1 MMQTDNSTAVKSTT
15 FNPYEI
21 RKDFPILSREV
32 NGVPLVYLDN
42 AASSQMPQSVIDSIV
57 HYHSHYHSN
66 VHRGVHTLSQ
76 EATDAYENV
85 RFKIQKFLG
94 AKDHREII
102 YTYGTTDSINLVTQS
117 YGRTFLKKGDEIMIS
132 NMEHHANIVPWDM
145 LAREIGAK
153 IVVIPI
159 TDAGEIDMEA
169 YRSLF
174 TDKTKVVAV
183 NHVSNALGTINP
195 IKEMVSIA
203 RKHGAITVVDGAQ
216 AVPHMEVDVVDLDC
230 EFYAF
235 SGHKMCGPTGVGAL
249 YGKLELLEQMPPY
262 RGGGDMILSV
272 SFAEDITYNNVPFRF
287 EAGTPAIGQ
296 VIMLGAAIDY
306 LMKIGRN
313 NILAYEN
320 ELLQYATEQVAD
332 IPGLKIIGTAK
343 NKASVLSFVLDGV
356 HPHDIGTILDQYGVA
371 VRSGHHCAQPVM
383 ERFQIPATSRAS
395 FAFYNTR
402 EEVDQFIKALHNVIE
417 VFG

>member
-1 MMQTDNSTAVKSTT
+1 MMQTDNNTAVKSTT

-21 RKDFPILSREV
+21 RKDFPILFREV

-57 HYHSHYHSN
+57 HYHQHYHSN

-76 EATDAYENV
+76 EATEAYENV

-153 IVVIPI
+153 IIVIPI
-159 TDAGEIDMEA
+159 TDTGEIDMEA

-174 TDKTKVVAV
+174 TDKTKIVAV

-203 RKHGAITVVDGAQ
+203 RNHGAITVVDGAQ
-216 AVPHMEVDVVDLDC
+216 AVPHMEVNVVDLDC
-230 EFYAF
+230 DFYAF
-235 SGHKMCGPTGVGAL
+235 SGHKVCGPTGVGAL

-272 SFAEDITYNNVPFRF
+272 SFSTDITYNTVPFRF

-296 VIMLGAAIDY
+296 VIMLGEAIDY
-306 LMKIGRN
+306 LMEVGRN
-313 NILAYEN
+313 NIFAYEN
-320 ELLQYATEQVAD
+320 ELLQYATEQVVD
-332 IPGLKIIGTAK
+332 IPGLRIIGTAK

-383 ERFQIPATSRAS
+383 ERYQIPATTRAS

-402 EEVDQFIKALHNVIE
+402 EEVNQFIKALHNVIE

>member
-230 EFYAF
+230 DFYAF
-235 SGHKMCGPTGVGAL
+235 SGHKMCGPTGVDAL